1 MDPTSLDS
9 VVSDLPTGQETPED
23 KSAVQKRIDEITAE
37 RRAAEKRA
45 EEYGNQVAQLT
56 ATVAKMIEQ
65 QHVTKQPAI
74 QEPQLPEGVD
84 PNLAKFFLTQID
96 SVKKSAQEQAQ
107 QMYWQ
112 MQHQLDQ
119 RDVNSQY
126 AHLSEDIR
134 KDAASR
140 LTGLK
145 QRVPGAT
152 MEDAVAIAF
161 YEAAKKQ
168 GMQQQAQQFNR
179 MSQPLMP
186 QSGMPQPQQTNSLAS
201 PASRPDW
208 DSLPEHVQWK
218 LIDEYTAKGGKLM
231 G

>member
-1 MDPTSLDS
+1 MDPTNPNQVDPNQPQL
-9 VVSDLPTGQETPED
+9 QETPED
-23 KSAVQKRIDEITAE
+23 KSNVQKRIDEITAE

-45 EEYGNQVAQLT
+45 EEYSAQVAQLT
-56 ATVAKMIEQ
+56 ATVAKMLET
-65 QHVTKQPAI
+65 QHVAPKQ
-74 QEPQLPEGVD
+74 QEPQIPEGVD
-84 PNLAKFFLTQID
+84 PNLAKFFMAQIE
-96 SVKKSAQEQAQ
+96 SVKAEAKKNAEQAF
-107 QMYWQ
+107 WQ

-126 AHLSEDIR
+126 AHLPEDIR
-134 KDAASR
+134 KDAANR

-145 QRVPGAT
+145 QAYPGAT
-152 MEDAVAIAF
+152 MEDAMAIA
-161 YEAAKKQ
+161 YWNAAKKQ

-179 MSQPLMP
+179 MAQPLIP
-186 QSGMPQPQQTNSLAS
+186 QGGLPQPQMTNTLVS

>member
-1 MDPTSLDS
+1 MEPTT
-9 VVSDLPTGQETPED
+9 PTDNNPNQLQETPED
-23 KSAVQKRIDEITAE
+23 KSNVQSRIDQLVAE
-37 RRAAEKRA
+37 REAERKRA
-45 EEYGNQVAQLT
+45 EEATNQVAQLT
-56 ATVAKMIEQ
+56 ATVAKMIESQ
-65 QHVTKQPAI
+65 AKPVAQP
-74 QEPQLPEGVD
+74 QEQLPEGVD
-84 PNLAKFFLTQID
+84 PSLAKFFMAQIE

-107 QMYWQ
+107 QMFWQ

-126 AHLSEDIR
+126 AHLPEDIR

-145 QRVPGAT
+145 QQYPGAT
-152 MEDAVAIAF
+152 MEDAMALA
-161 YEAAKKQ
+161 YWNAAKKA
-168 GMQQQAQQFNR
+168 GMQNQAQQFNR
-179 MSQPLMP
+179 IGQPMTM
-186 QSGMPQPQQTNSLAS
+186 QSPMPQPQQTNTLVS

-208 DSLPEHVQWK
+208 DSLPEQVQWK